1 MTNRNGSE
9 YRFGMES
16 EDVDA
21 SSRMQSIAQMGLGA
35 SAAQDTLKSIAALMG
50 PSTGGLAAMKAAFDA
65 TGGLGVALSA
75 QNATLK
81 SIGLV
86 GLGASAAENTLKSI
100 AQMGLGASAAENTLK
115 SIGLVGL
122 GASAAEN
129 PLKSIGL
136 VGLGASSA
144 ENPLKS
150 IGLVGLGASAA
161 ENTLKSIG
169 LVGLGASAA
178 QDTLK
183 SIALMGLSTG
193 GLAAMKAAFDA
204 TGRLGV
210 AMSAQN
216 IKMQALVDLGHI
228 FDAHGTGTF
237 ASNNAEREVVSPHRR
252 SDVNVGQAGKVLAVV
267 LLVEIAIIWHS
278 VSPDSYRTVSDI
290 LNFAAIAI

>member
-81 SIGLV
+81 SI
-86 GLGASAAENTLKSI
+86 
-100 AQMGLGASAAENTLK
+100 AQM
-115 SIGLVGL
+115 
-122 GASAAEN
+122 
-129 PLKSIGL
+129 
-136 VGLGASSA
+136 
-144 ENPLKS
+144 
-150 IGLVGLGASAA
+150 GLGASAA